1 MAVEDV
7 RLRARRELEEIGV
20 SVESAAY
27 LAEERPPGGWDSLV
41 TRDVLRAEIAEL
53 RASLT
58 WRLATLVVASQ
69 GVVVA
74 AIAVIVSR

>member
-27 LAEERPPGGWDSLV
+27 LAEDRPPGGWDSLV

>member
-7 RLRARRELEEIGV
+7 RLRVRRELGEIGV

-27 LAEERPPGGWDSLV
+27 LAEDRPPGGWDSLV

>member
-1 MAVEDV
+1 M
-7 RLRARRELEEIGV
+7 

-27 LAEERPPGGWDSLV
+27 LAEDRPPGGWDSLV

>member
-1 MAVEDV
+1 
-7 RLRARRELEEIGV
+7 
-20 SVESAAY
+20 
-27 LAEERPPGGWDSLV
+27 
-41 TRDVLRAEIAEL
+41 VLRAEIAEL

>member
-1 MAVEDV
+1 MVVGTV
-7 RLRARRELEEIGV
+7 RLRARRELEEMGL

-27 LAEERPPGGWDSLV
+27 LAEDRPPGGWDSLV
-41 TRDVLRAEIAEL
+41 TRDVLRAEMAEL

-69 GVVVA
+69 GIVVA
-74 AIAVIVSR
+74 AITVIVSR

>member
-1 MAVEDV
+1 M
-7 RLRARRELEEIGV
+7 
-20 SVESAAY
+20 ESTAF
-27 LAEERPPGGWDSLV
+27 LADDRPPGGWDSLV

-74 AIAVIVSR
+74 AIAVIVGR

>member
-20 SVESAAY
+20 SVECAAY
-27 LAEERPPGGWDSLV
+27 LAEDRPPGGWDSLV